1 MLVRSTATHTNTQ
14 SPTMEESRVFF
25 LSLLFIWDLPSCFF
39 LSQMHTHTHTL
50 AADSQHASRHFIL
63 SCSFCAPKSDSIS
76 GVRILWTSVGAEIT
90 LQVQRQQI
98 SVFCSEPV
106 NLPAFHSICSSLQ
119 LLFHPICHHLS
130 FFCAFTSHIAGKTF
144 YYFDIGSH

>member
-14 SPTMEESRVFF
+14 SATMEESFFF
-25 LSLLFIWDLPSCFF
+25 LSLSLCFSSEISLPASFSLRC
-39 LSQMHTHTHTL
+39 THTL

-63 SCSFCAPKSDSIS
+63 SRSFCAPKSDSIS
-76 GVRILWTSVGAEIT
+76 GLWILWTSVGAEIT

-106 NLPAFHSICSSLQ
+106 NLPAFHSSCSSLQ
-119 LLFHPICHHLS
+119 LLFRPICHHLS
-130 FFCAFTSHIAGKTF
+130 FFCAFTSHIAGKTS